1 MRSLL
6 IAAAVTTLIAPAAVE
21 ARTHH
26 RVNAPLPPVRRIV
39 TSQDAAGRSYVLA
52 DGSSANVVML
62 NGSRVERLWET
73 QGLPVAIPVDRDLGA
88 TAKNGYRPGFVGSS
102 MYVADIPVGSGLQQ
116 VPMHKLNSM
125 DYIVVM
131 EGMIDLVLDG
141 DKRVPMKRGD
151 ILIQAGDN
159 HSWINT
165 GNTPVRLLNIIMTG
179 QRVVPQTTTPS
190 SPGSASPAPQSPG

>member
-6 IAAAVTTLIAPAAVE
+6 IAAALTTLIAPLAAE
-21 ARTHH
+21 AQTH
-26 RVNAPLPPVRRIV
+26 RSATAQLPPVRRIV
-39 TSQDAAGRSYVLA
+39 TSEDAAGRSYVLA

-62 NGSRVERLWET
+62 NGSRIERLWET
-73 QGLPVAIPVDRDLGA
+73 EGLPVAVPVDRDLGA
-88 TAKNGYRPGFVGSS
+88 TAKNGYRPGFIGSS
-102 MYVADIPVGSGLQQ
+102 MYIADIPVGSGLQQ

-131 EGMIDLVLDG
+131 EGTIDLVLDG

-165 GNTPVRLLNIIMTG
+165 GKTPVRLLNIIMTG
-179 QRVVPQTTTPS
+179 QRPVPQNPL
-190 SPGSASPAPQSPG
+190 PQSPR

>member
-1 MRSLL
+1 MRSLF
-6 IAAAVTTLIAPAAVE
+6 ITAALTTLIVPIVAE
-21 ARTHH
+21 ARTHRH
-26 RVNAPLPPVRRIV
+26 RADAQLPPVRRII
-39 TSQDAAGRSYVLA
+39 TSEDAAGHSYVLA

-73 QGLPVAIPVDRDLGA
+73 QGLPVAVPVDRDLGA

-102 MYVADIPVGSGLQQ
+102 MYIADIPVGSGLQQ

-131 EGMIDLVLDG
+131 EGTIDLVLDG
-141 DKRVPMKRGD
+141 NKRVPMKRGD

-179 QRVVPQTTTPS
+179 QRPAAQSPS
-190 SPGSASPAPQSPG
+190 PQSPG